1 MGPLYVAKLLGRR
14 IRQIAVA
21 DFRKHREVQRGVSFR
36 IEVFLVGVPILE

>member
-14 IRQIAVA
+14 IRQIVVA
-21 DFRKHREVQRGVSFR
+21 DFRKHREVQRGASFR